1 MKGTSPSS
9 NQNKSKT
16 LEELVGGKKLGEAI
30 AAYTYYLSTKGN
42 VLEAVSEDIPE
53 ALPSLKKIIKNL
65 DEFGKCKSFLTN
77 DQEALQKCID
87 EYNFKDGLLG
97 GIWEYTIWKHTP
109 EQIKEFTRGLEALAE
124 GGKQVIKDLYKRY
137 QKYKTTSI
145 PQEDIDPRVLKII
158 PEVRAIGSL
167 ILQYLE
173 NPEDYKKRVSKY
185 LGKRQYLS
193 TIRQT
198 FSTLPEFIKYL
209 GKKSGVE
216 EKKEVKADKELKE
229 AARYYARY
237 ASFMRDALD
246 IVSEH
251 IPQALP
257 SLVTLIEN
265 LREWDKSNLLT
276 NNSKAIKEYA
286 DRYYFMDHFMGS
298 ILKWWVSKWKH
309 TPEEIKEFTEGLE
322 SLARKG
328 KEMIDG
334 LYKLYKEVN
343 RLALEDIS
351 KDYQTIP
358 PYKLEEARAGAGGS
372 IKYLLVDYFKN
383 PEENKYQLMKYAGMK
398 PLGWLDRAICNLYGG
413 GYKTEKY
420 A

>member
-229 AARYYARY
+229 AAENYTLYADY
-237 ASFMRDALD
+237 MRDAID

-251 IPQALP
+251 IPEALP
-257 SLVTLIEN
+257 SLATLIEN
-265 LREWDKSNLLT
+265 LREWDKSDLLT
-276 NNSKAIKEYA
+276 NDQEALKEYA
-286 DRYYFMDHFMGS
+286 DKYLFMAYFIGS
-298 ILKWWVSKWKH
+298 ILKWWVSKWMIP
-309 TPEEIKEFTEGLE
+309 PEEIEGFTKGLE
-322 SLARKG
+322 TLAKGG
-328 KEMIDG
+328 KEIIDG
-334 LYKLYKEVN
+334 LYRHYKEAK
-343 RLALEDIS
+343 RLALEEIS
-351 KDYQTIP
+351 KIYKTINI
-358 PYKLEEARAGAGGS
+358 YRLEEARSSAAGS
-372 IKYLLVDYFKN
+372 IEYLLVDYFRN
-383 PEENKYQLMKYAGMK
+383 PEEHKYQLMKYAGMK
-398 PLGWLDRAICNLYGG
+398 H
-413 GYKTEKY
+413 
-420 A
+420 

>member
-1 MKGTSPSS
+1 MVDTSQ
-9 NQNKSKT
+9 NQNPSKT
-16 LEELVGGKKLGEAI
+16 SEELVRKKLDWAI
-30 AAYTYYLSTKGN
+30 SAYTNYLYTKGN
-42 VLEAVSEDIPE
+42 VLESVLEKTPQ
-53 ALPSLKKIIKNL
+53 ALSPLKKIIKKL
-65 DEFGKCKSFLTN
+65 DEFGECKNFLTN

-109 EQIKEFTRGLEALAE
+109 EQIEGFTKGLEALAK
-124 GGKQVIKDLYKRY
+124 GGKRVINDLYNRY
-137 QKYKTTSI
+137 HQYKTTSI
-145 PQEDIDPRVLKII
+145 SKEDIDPRVLRII
-158 PEVRAIGSL
+158 PEVGAIESL
-167 ILQYLE
+167 ILRYLE
-173 NPEDYKKRVSKY
+173 NPKDYKERVSKY
-185 LGKRQYLS
+185 LGK
-193 TIRQT
+193 
-198 FSTLPEFIKYL
+198 KL
-209 GKKSGVE
+209 GVKTKE
-216 EKKEVKADKELKE
+216 EVKEYEELKE
-229 AARYYARY
+229 VARYYARY

-351 KDYQTIP
+351 KGYQTIP
-358 PYKLEEARAGAGGS
+358 PYKLEEARAGAAGT
-372 IKYLLVDYFKN
+372 IEYLLVYYFRN
-383 PEENKYQLMKYAGMK
+383 PKEYENQLMKYAGMK
-398 PLGWLDRAICNLYGG
+398 P
-413 GYKTEKY
+413 
-420 A
+420 